1 LLGSSVLKK
10 KCSHENN
17 KLPLMLLMHGGTEGT
32 VFEYNLQRHYLL
44 LCMELRKCYGS
55 WVSMGEE
62 KRVGEK

>member
-1 LLGSSVLKK
+1 MLGSSSVKK
-10 KCSHENN
+10 KFSHENN
-17 KLPLMLLMHGGTEGT
+17 KLPLMLMHRGTEGM

-44 LCMELRKCYGS
+44 LCVELRKCYGS